1 MMKTQNTNTQNP
13 SDSDSSANPQFSQVP
28 RAKSERRLT
37 GKVAQLPHL
46 VRMLVNVMLDNG
58 FTYRAIASK
67 LEEIGYPGFV
77 HQNIQR
83 WKNRG
88 YQLWLRQREQRLQAA
103 MAISM
108 RNRHCTN

>member
-1 MMKTQNTNTQNP
+1 MAPVKP
-13 SDSDSSANPQFSQVP
+13 SG
-28 RAKSERRLT
+28 RRN
-37 GKVAQLPHL
+37 GKVARLPDVL
-46 VRMLVNVMLDNG
+46 RTLVNTMLDDG
-58 FTYRAIASK
+58 FTYKAIASK